1 MDPTDDDELLAELG
15 AAMRGVAQV
24 PARFVA
30 VGKSAFAFR
39 GISAEIAALTH
50 DSAGAE
56 LAGTRAE
63 SAALRSLTFVASE
76 LAIELEVT
84 ADALVGQVVP
94 PRAGEIELV
103 GPNGPIASIAVD
115 EVGWFAIQP
124 APSGPIRLH
133 LRMSDGESIR
143 TEWTTL

>member
-15 AAMRGVAQV
+15 AAMRGAAQV

-56 LAGTRAE
+56 
-63 SAALRSLTFVASE
+63 F
-76 LAIELEVT
+76 
-84 ADALVGQVVP
+84 
-94 PRAGEIELV
+94 
-103 GPNGPIASIAVD
+103 
-115 EVGWFAIQP
+115 WP
-124 APSGPIRLH
+124 APEPSRPRCGR
-133 LRMSDGESIR
+133 
-143 TEWTTL
+143 